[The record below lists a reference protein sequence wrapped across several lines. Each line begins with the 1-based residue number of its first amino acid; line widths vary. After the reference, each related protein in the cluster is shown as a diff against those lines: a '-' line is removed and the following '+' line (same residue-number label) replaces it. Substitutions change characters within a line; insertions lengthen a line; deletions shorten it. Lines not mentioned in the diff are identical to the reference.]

1 MGLLR
6 LLLVSAYWLLLSVL
20 LLAPDPAAILGY
32 LHAPRVPTY
41 GIGVHFT
48 AFFTLSL
55 LVCAARWPQ
64 RPGWLI
70 VTLLVGYGL
79 VIESLQALVPPR
91 AVELLDYT
99 ENTLGVLAGAGI
111 WWIVH
116 RLIRGRPAEP
126 VVAERPPDKA
136 AAVH

>member
-6 LLLVSAYWLLLSVL
+6 LLFVSAYWLLLSVL
-20 LLAPDPAAILGY
+20 LLAPDPAAVLGF
-32 LHAPRVPTY
+32 LHAPRVPTS
-41 GIGVHFT
+41 GIGLHFT

-55 LVCAARWPQ
+55 LVCAARWPK

-79 VIESLQALVPPR
+79 LIESLQYFVPPR

-111 WWIVH
+111 WWLVH
-116 RLIRGRPAEP
+116 RLIRGRRPAPAEP
-126 VVAERPPDKA
+126 PPDRT
-136 AAVH
+136 AVVH

>member
-6 LLLVSAYWLLLSVL
+6 LFLVSAYWVLLSVL
-20 LLAPDPAAILGY
+20 LLVRDPASILGF
-32 LHAPRVPTY
+32 LHAPRVPTN
-41 GIGVHFT
+41 GIGLHF
-48 AFFTLSL
+48 AALLVLSV
-55 LVCAARWPQ
+55 LVCAARWPR
-64 RPGWLI
+64 RPGWFM
-70 VTLLVGYGL
+70 VALLVGYGL

-91 AVELLDYT
+91 TVELLDYI

-116 RLIRGRPAEP
+116 RLVRGRPAAP
-126 VVAERPPDKA
+126 VVAGQPPDPA